1 MNNDFNPETQNQNST
16 PEQNPSPEQGTY
28 GTAPQEP
35 QPQPAS
41 NPYAGQQNY
50 GAYNQYQQPNQGQYQ
65 QQGGYQQ
72 NFYQQ
77 PNYVDES
84 GLFSENK
91 MARVNGTS
99 ATMKLGDW
107 MKVDCL
113 GLLSLIPCIG
123 SIAALVIYFILAFSS
138 KTNKSLKAR
147 YQASLI
153 WTGIILALYLI
164 LFIVIIA
171 MGASLGSLMDY

>member
-1 MNNDFNPETQNQNST
+1 MNNDMNPETMNQNPA
-16 PEQNPSPEQGTY
+16 PEQN
-28 GTAPQEP
+28 TAPQEP
-35 QPQPAS
+35 QTPPVQPTP

-65 QQGGYQQ
+65 QNTNY
-72 NFYQQ
+72 YQQ

-84 GLFSENK
+84 GLFSETK
-91 MARVNGTS
+91 MARINGTS

-107 MKVDCL
+107 LKLDCL
-113 GLLSLIPCIG
+113 SFLTLIPCVG
-123 SIAALVIYFILAFSS
+123 SIAYIVIYCILAFSS

-153 WTGIILALYLI
+153 WAAVGLALYLV
-164 LFIVIIA
+164 LIIAVVA
-171 MGASLGSLMDY
+171 MGASFGNLMQEIVGELSY